1 MLCSNKLHLQKL
13 VMGLIWPADYSLLT
27 FELQYVIEILTLAI
41 KAAPVLNFVYLSILP
56 FQTQIW
62 LYLVLRQIA

>member
-1 MLCSNKLHLQKL
+1 
-13 VMGLIWPADYSLLT
+13 MGLIWPADYSLLT